1 MTGSLKY
8 LNNSVGRRATV
19 DSNMWVQVKRTKDGV
34 AHISF

>member
-19 DSNMWVQVKRTKDGV
+19 DNNIWLKVKRTKDGV
-34 AHISF
+34 AHINF